1 MQYPPTAAAVCM
13 AAKSEMKNEAL
24 NNGIRIQ
31 DSTAAVLTVTEAA
44 EFLRVSQS
52 IIRRLIREK
61 RIPYF
66 QIEGRYLFH
75 LPSLEAWISE
85 KIVTAEGEAAS
96 VKAKETADSVW
107 NRTKGALD
115 GNA

>member
-1 MQYPPTAAAVCM
+1 M
-13 AAKSEMKNEAL
+13 
-24 NNGIRIQ
+24 Q
-31 DSTAAVLTVTEAA
+31 DSTATVLTVTEAA

-75 LPSLEAWISE
+75 LPALEAWISQ
-85 KIVTAEGEAAS
+85 KIVTAEGVPSSE
-96 VKAKETADSVW
+96 KAHETANSIW
-107 NRTKGALD
+107 NRQKGASD
-115 GNA
+115 GNH